1 MVLVAVQASEFS
13 LTVLACKWF
22 KTSVQAKMALVASK
36 IRENFSTVATLR
48 RQKKKELLTSGIK
61 I

>member
-36 IRENFSTVATLR
+36 IRENFSAVATLKR
-48 RQKKKELLTSGIK
+48 TLNIGIRGTK